1 MNTFDKY
8 RGTLYCTEQESDV
21 LDEEYEEAYKKVK
34 SYMMKLKMQ
43 GIKQEP
49 TYDELLRAIPEI
61 KKETVDKMIYEDIIG
76 KNPQNGRLTLLLI
89 TDKNLFSKPKF
100 EKYVEEIVEYVKTNE
115 DGRTSMNDLF
125 LKFKDIKPRYIK
137 RMIEY
142 GILEYSKTNNGIS
155 VTEKGFKEAAKHIKS
170 ENEAAREE
178 FRRKMRE
185 YNENHHES
193 NFKNDE
199 KSKLV
204 EDIKKRY
211 GFDPSKK
218 GKKLDDDGG
227 RD

>member
-1 MNTFDKY
+1 M
-8 RGTLYCTEQESDV
+8 
-21 LDEEYEEAYKKVK
+21 
-34 SYMMKLKMQ
+34 
-43 GIKQEP
+43 
-49 TYDELLRAIPEI
+49 
-61 KKETVDKMIYEDIIG
+61 
-76 KNPQNGRLTLLLI
+76 
-89 TDKNLFSKPKF
+89 
-100 EKYVEEIVEYVKTNE
+100 
-115 DGRTSMNDLF
+115 
-125 LKFKDIKPRYIK
+125 
-137 RMIEY
+137 
-142 GILEYSKTNNGIS
+142 EYSKTNNGIS

-193 NFKNDE
+193 NYKNDE

-211 GFDPSKK
+211 GFDPSKN

>member
-1 MNTFDKY
+1 MSTFDKY

-125 LKFKDIKPRYIK
+125 LKFKDI
-137 RMIEY
+137 
-142 GILEYSKTNNGIS
+142 
-155 VTEKGFKEAAKHIKS
+155 
-170 ENEAAREE
+170 
-178 FRRKMRE
+178 
-185 YNENHHES
+185 
-193 NFKNDE
+193 
-199 KSKLV
+199 
-204 EDIKKRY
+204 
-211 GFDPSKK
+211 
-218 GKKLDDDGG
+218 
-227 RD
+227 

>member
-8 RGTLYCTEQESDV
+8 RGTLYCKEQKSDV
-21 LDEEYEEAYKKVK
+21 LDEEYEETYKKVK

-43 GIKQEP
+43 GIKKGP
-49 TYDELLRAIPEI
+49 TYDELLNAIPEI
-61 KKETVDKMIYEDIIG
+61 KKELVDKMVYEDVIG
-76 KNPQNGRLTLLLI
+76 KNPQNNQLTLLVI
-89 TDKNLFSKPKF
+89 TDKALLSRPKF
-100 EKYVEEIVEYVKTNE
+100 EEYVEEIVKYVKTNN

-125 LKFKDIKPRYIK
+125 LKFKDVKPRYIK

-142 GILEYSKTNNGIS
+142 GILEYSETNNGIF
-155 VTEKGFKEAAKHIKS
+155 VTEKGLQEAEKNRKS
-170 ENEAAREE
+170 ENEEAREE

-185 YNENHHES
+185 YNENNHES
-193 NFKNDE
+193 NFKNDG

-211 GFDPSKK
+211 GFDPSKN
-218 GKKLDDDGG
+218 GKNLDDDGG

>member
-43 GIKQEP
+43 GIKKEP
-49 TYDELLRAIPEI
+49 TYDELLKAIPEI

-76 KNPQNGRLTLLLI
+76 KNSQNGRLTLLLV
-89 TDKNLFSKPKF
+89 TDKNLFSKSKF
-100 EKYVEEIVEYVKTNE
+100 ERYVEEIVEYVKTNE
-115 DGRTSMNDLF
+115 DGRTSMKDLF

-155 VTEKGFKEAAKHIKS
+155 VTEKGFKETANHIKS

-178 FRRKMRE
+178 FRKKIRE

-193 NFKNDE
+193 NLRNTE
-199 KSKLV
+199 NKSKLV
-204 EDIKKRY
+204 EDLKNIY
-211 GFDPSKK
+211 GLDTRRKSKST
-218 GKKLDDDGG
+218 DDKE